1 MKSVHVAVAVIV
13 RDSKVGR
20 EVLISKRPLNAH
32 QGGLWEFP
40 GGKVEPN
47 ETVTQALA
55 RELNEELGV
64 DVPLSSASPIPLIR
78 IPHDYGDKR
87 VVLDVWMVSEFSG
100 EPTGMEGQPVNW
112 VRVGNLGDYEFPE
125 ANKPIINAL
134 ILPDRYLITPKFDSL
149 KAASKYVVSAS
160 NEGYR
165 LIQFRQ
171 HALSDGEYCR
181 WAESLL
187 ETVSEFP
194 DVRLFLNRDPC
205 SLSASLLEK
214 SGLHMTASCLSKYVS
229 KSIARRPRW
238 LAASCHNEVELLL
251 AEKLGVDFAVLSPV
265 SETTSHPEVKP
276 IGWDKFK
283 MLVSGVAFPVFALGG
298 LGSESIARAKQSG
311 GQGVAAISAW
321 QHELLG

>member
-13 RDSKVGR
+13 RDSKAGR
-20 EVLISKRPLNAH
+20 EVLISKRPLTAH

-55 RELNEELGV
+55 RELNEELGL

-87 VVLDVWMVSEFSG
+87 VVLDVWTVTQFSG
-100 EPTGMEGQPVNW
+100 EPKGMEGQPVHW
-112 VRVGNLGDYEFPE
+112 VGVDSLGDYEFPE

-134 ILPDRYLITPKFDSL
+134 ILPERYLITPDFESL
-149 KAASKYVVSAS
+149 TAACKYVVSAC

-165 LIQFRQ
+165 LFQFRQ
-171 HALSDGEYCR
+171 HALSDGEYER

-187 ETVSEFP
+187 EAVSESP
-194 DVRLFLNRDPC
+194 GVRLFLNRDPRRL
-205 SLSASLLEK
+205 SPYLLERVGLHLSAMLAEQYASLNL
-214 SGLHMTASCLSKYVS
+214 
-229 KSIARRPRW
+229 ARRPRW
-238 LAASCHNEVELLL
+238 LAGSCHNKVELLL
-251 AEKLGVDFAVLSPV
+251 AEQLGVDFAVLSPV
-265 SETTSHPEVKP
+265 SETTSHPEVEP
-276 IGWDKFK
+276 IGWDTFK
-283 MLVSGVAFPVFALGG
+283 MLVAEVAFPVFALGG
-298 LGSESIARAKQSG
+298 LGSESIARSKQFG

-321 QHELLG
+321 QRELLG